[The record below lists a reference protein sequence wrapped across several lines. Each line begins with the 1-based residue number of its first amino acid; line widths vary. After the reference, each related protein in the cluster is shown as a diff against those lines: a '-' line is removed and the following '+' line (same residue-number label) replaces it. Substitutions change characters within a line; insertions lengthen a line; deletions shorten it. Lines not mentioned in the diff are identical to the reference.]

1 MKYGLSNKCRGPL
14 AFTVALILL
23 LSADIACF
31 AEGKMQ
37 WKYPQSGD
45 DMVYAWEFEKQVEE
59 VVFNDIAMFI
69 EFDVKDSGKQ
79 HVFSAGWLPEIPAEE
94 METASAFNTSFYQE
108 LQGKAEYIEDS
119 DIYAADVNEL
129 IEKSGLTVEEAQ
141 EHWFT
146 SMSMHT
152 EYTYPYK
159 IDIYDNF
166 TLHGRDI
173 IIGAYGG
180 KALSVEE
187 DSINGYEAVK
197 AAIDC
202 TGVYNRDNFTD
213 EEWEN
218 VKKSAL
224 RNYVFLFEPEGEYLI
239 CVSGT
244 LDMASL
250 VTIAENV
257 TVHETELERSNYNM
271 GVNYLLCDLAKG

>member
-14 AFTVALILL
+14 AFIVALILL

-141 EHWFT
+141 EYWFT

-224 RNYVFLFEPEGEYLI
+224 RNYVFLFEPESEYLI

-250 VTIAENV
+250 VTIAENI